1 MILVRH
7 GESVWNVERRVQGQ
21 APGVLLSDTGREQA
35 RAAASALAGR
45 GATRLLS
52 SDLER
57 AAGTAAIIGARIN
70 LRVEL
75 DAALREQSA
84 GSLEG
89 RLATELPTELPPP
102 GVHLHDVQWA
112 GGESVADVHARVTA
126 WLHALRRRLTRH
138 DTAIVVSHGGTIQV
152 LRAVL
157 ADRGPQDVTWK
168 QLRNGEILT
177 VGDK

>member
-1 MILVRH
+1 M
-7 GESVWNVERRVQGQ
+7 
-21 APGVLLSDTGREQA
+21 
-35 RAAASALAGR
+35 
-45 GATRLLS
+45 RLLS

-57 AAGTAAIIGARIN
+57 AAGTAAIIGEH
-70 LRVEL
+70 LGLPVEL

-89 RLATELPTELPPP
+89 RLASELHAELPPP

-112 GGESVADVHARVTA
+112 GGESVADVHARVAA
-126 WLHALRRRLTRH
+126 WLDALRMRLTRH

-157 ADRGPQDVTWK
+157 AGLGPHDVTWN
-168 QLRNGEILT
+168 QLRNGEILSVS
-177 VGDK
+177 VG